1 MNGFRLNMSLSRAPH
16 GQRYPCRLKRQL
28 FVGLL
33 MDWQGQTIVVIR
45 SILIGDQIV
54 NAVQMRIVS

>member
-1 MNGFRLNMSLSRAPH
+1 
-16 GQRYPCRLKRQL
+16 
-28 FVGLL
+28 